1 MNDRLLSPDEAFR
14 AMFKFL
20 EAYYIREGSKG
31 DLATVLSD
39 IQAIGD
45 DRLPADPAAW
55 NDWLDAIKSVLEGS
69 A

>member
-1 MNDRLLSPDEAFR
+1 MSDSLLSPNEAFR

-20 EAYYIREGSKG
+20 EAYYIREGHKG
-31 DLATVLSD
+31 DLVSVLSD
-39 IQAIGD
+39 IQTISD

-55 NDWLDAIKSVLEGS
+55 NDWLDAIRSVREES